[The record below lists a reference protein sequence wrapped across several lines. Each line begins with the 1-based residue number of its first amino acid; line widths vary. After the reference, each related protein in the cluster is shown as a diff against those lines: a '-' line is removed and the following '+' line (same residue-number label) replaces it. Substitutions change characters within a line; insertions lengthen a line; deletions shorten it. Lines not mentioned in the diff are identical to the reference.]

1 MNIYILKINKK
12 YLNNILKYKI
22 NINKIVSKDNYY
34 YLYLNTL
41 NYNKIKKIFK
51 IYNIEEVG
59 YKGLIKYKMLLK
71 KYYLFLIFF
80 VISISLNIFLSNI
93 IFSVEINTNNNELKN
108 FLLKELKNYK
118 IDKYNFR
125 KSYTEKEK
133 IKNSILNDNKDYLEW
148 LEITRVGCKYIVN
161 VSERIKKD
169 IDDDLKPRDVVAR
182 KNAIILSIKATNG
195 SIIKKLNDYVK
206 QGEVIVSG
214 KIIHK
219 DSVVNLVK
227 SDAII
232 YGETWYT
239 VHITYPITY
248 YENKKTGSSKKRF
261 SLTFLGKKINS
272 KKDYKNEE
280 IIENKIFYHKFLP
293 IKLSKE
299 ILYEIEKTDDVLT
312 IEEAYSKAMN
322 LAYLKMKEN
331 LLEDSK
337 ILDQKK
343 LKFVVKNSTIDL
355 DVFFKVYENITS
367 YQEIE
372 LEGE

>member
-51 IYNIEEVG
+51 IYKIEVIG

-80 VISISLNIFLSNI
+80 VISIFLNIFLSNI

-148 LEITRVGCKYIVN
+148 L
-161 VSERIKKD
+161 
-169 IDDDLKPRDVVAR
+169 
-182 KNAIILSIKATNG
+182 
-195 SIIKKLNDYVK
+195 
-206 QGEVIVSG
+206 
-214 KIIHK
+214 
-219 DSVVNLVK
+219 
-227 SDAII
+227 
-232 YGETWYT
+232 
-239 VHITYPITY
+239 
-248 YENKKTGSSKKRF
+248 
-261 SLTFLGKKINS
+261 
-272 KKDYKNEE
+272 
-280 IIENKIFYHKFLP
+280 
-293 IKLSKE
+293 
-299 ILYEIEKTDDVLT
+299 
-312 IEEAYSKAMN
+312 
-322 LAYLKMKEN
+322 
-331 LLEDSK
+331 
-337 ILDQKK
+337 
-343 LKFVVKNSTIDL
+343 
-355 DVFFKVYENITS
+355 
-367 YQEIE
+367 
-372 LEGE
+372 

>member
-22 NINKIVSKDNYY
+22 SINKIVSKDNYL
-34 YLYLNTL
+34 YLYVDNI

-51 IYNIEEVG
+51 IYNIEEID
-59 YKGLIKYKMLLK
+59 YQGLIKYKKLFK

-80 VISISLNIFLSNI
+80 TLGIALIIFFSNI
-93 IFSVEINTNNNELKN
+93 IFSIEINTTNNKLKN
-108 FLLKELKNYK
+108 FLLKELQKYE
-118 IDKYNFR
+118 IDKYHFR
-125 KSYTEKEK
+125 KSYIEKEK
-133 IKNSILNDNKDYLEW
+133 IKNNILSDNKDYLEW

-169 IDDDLKPRDVVAR
+169 IDLNSKPRDVVAK

-206 QGEVIVSG
+206 EGDVIVTG
-214 KIIHK
+214 KITHN

-227 SDAII
+227 ADAII
-232 YGETWYT
+232 YGETWYK

-248 YENKKTGSSKKRF
+248 YKNKKTGSFKKRF

-272 KKDYKNEE
+272 KIGYKNEE

-293 IKLSKE
+293 IKLSIE
-299 ILYEIEKTDDVLT
+299 YVFEIEKIDDVLT

-343 LKFVVKNSTIDL
+343 LKFVVNNSTIDL

-367 YQEIE
+367 YQTIE
-372 LEGE
+372 LKGE